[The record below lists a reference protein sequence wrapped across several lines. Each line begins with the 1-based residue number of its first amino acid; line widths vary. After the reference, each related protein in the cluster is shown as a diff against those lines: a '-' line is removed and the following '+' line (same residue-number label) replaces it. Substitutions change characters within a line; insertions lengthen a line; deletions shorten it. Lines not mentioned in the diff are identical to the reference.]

1 MDPLGAAT
9 RGEKTSRTR
18 SRYADQTCRQ
28 NDGCSAHQ
36 GRLGRGSLPEGVAG
50 AAEGPHGVAA
60 GGFRAAAGEGDGG
73 RREEAAKTLAGRLA
87 FGANG
92 EEL

>member
-1 MDPLGAAT
+1 MDLLGAAT
-9 RGEKTSRTR
+9 REKKHHELGALRGSNMPLERRMQRASGAAGEK
-18 SRYADQTCRQ
+18 
-28 NDGCSAHQ
+28 
-36 GRLGRGSLPEGVAG
+36 SLPEGVAG
-50 AAEGPHGVAA
+50 TAEGPHGVAA

-73 RREEAAKTLAGRLA
+73 GREEAAKTLAGRLA